1 MAWRNLVD
9 VRQSYPDT
17 DAVKVRSGRTVLI
30 FNIRRNDYRLI
41 AAAHFNRQIV
51 YVDAL
56 YDARG
61 IQQRPLERNI
71 MKTTQTKIEFAR
83 LPKDYTGLCRM
94 LTPRPIHDKVDF
106 ENVTEIT
113 DAMAGHKLTAD
124 QEDYFDLL
132 CRLIEDYDKE
142 HAQLDTPKVTALDA
156 LQHLLDA
163 NDMSAADLARLLDV
177 HRTLGA
183 MILRGERQLTL
194 AHVRTLAKRFCVSA
208 DLFLP

>member
-1 MAWRNLVD
+1 
-9 VRQSYPDT
+9 
-17 DAVKVRSGRTVLI
+17 
-30 FNIRRNDYRLI
+30 
-41 AAAHFNRQIV
+41 
-51 YVDAL
+51 
-56 YDARG
+56 
-61 IQQRPLERNI
+61 
-71 MKTTQTKIEFAR
+71 MKTATRLDFVA

-106 ENVTEIT
+106 ENVSEIT
-113 DAMAGHKLTAD
+113 DAMAGHKLTPD

-132 CRLIEDYDKE
+132 CRLIEDYEKE
-142 HAQLDTPKVTALDA
+142 HVNAPKATALDA

-177 HRTLGA
+177 HRTLGG

-194 AHVRTLAKRFCVSA
+194 AHVRALARHFSVSA

>member
-1 MAWRNLVD
+1 
-9 VRQSYPDT
+9 
-17 DAVKVRSGRTVLI
+17 
-30 FNIRRNDYRLI
+30 
-41 AAAHFNRQIV
+41 
-51 YVDAL
+51 
-56 YDARG
+56 
-61 IQQRPLERNI
+61 

-142 HAQLDTPKVTALDA
+142 HAQLDTPKAHRA
-156 LQHLLDA
+156 GR
-163 NDMSAADLARLLDV
+163 LATPFGRER
-177 HRTLGA
+177 HERGGLGA
-183 MILRGERQLTL
+183 AAGRSPHAWRDDS
-194 AHVRTLAKRFCVSA
+194 ARRTAVDAGARPHAGQTF
-208 DLFLP
+208 

>member
-1 MAWRNLVD
+1 
-9 VRQSYPDT
+9 
-17 DAVKVRSGRTVLI
+17 
-30 FNIRRNDYRLI
+30 
-41 AAAHFNRQIV
+41 
-51 YVDAL
+51 
-56 YDARG
+56 
-61 IQQRPLERNI
+61 
-71 MKTTQTKIEFAR
+71 MKTVTRLNFAGV
-83 LPKDYTGLCRM
+83 PQDYAGLCRM

-106 ENVTEIT
+106 GNVTEIT

-132 CRLIEDYDKE
+132 CRLIEDYEKE
-142 HAQLDTPKVTALDA
+142 HVNAPKATALDA

-177 HRTLGA
+177 HRTLGG

-194 AHVRTLAKRFCVSA
+194 AHVRTLAKRFNVSA